1 MTLTSSIRVLVAG
14 SGVAGLEALL
24 GLRDL
29 AGDRVALTLVT
40 PETQFVHREMAVAE
54 TFARG
59 HTRPLPLERLSGDLG
74 VELIQARLERVD
86 DRRRVAY
93 THATEPLPYDAL
105 LVAVGATSE
114 PAFRRAIT
122 WTPEADPEIF
132 GGLRRDLEEGYSSG
146 VAFVVPP
153 GIAWPLPAYELALMT
168 AWALDGMGRDDIQV
182 TLVTPES
189 APLEAFGV
197 AGSAAVRAD
206 LDDAGIA
213 VETGAYLEDQ
223 GGRFVMQPGQRPL
236 AAQRVVALPRA
247 VARTV
252 PGLAADRRGFIR
264 VDRHCRV
271 AGAERAWAAGDAI
284 AFPLKQG
291 GLAAQQADAAAQS
304 IAALAG
310 ASVEPQPFHP
320 VLRGVLLTG
329 RGREWLRHDIGG
341 GSGEARSSHRALWW
355 PPAKVAGR
363 YLSPYLE
370 AIDVRAGAGER
381 PTGEPVELD
390 LGSHLPAAADALDD
404 PPADTAPPAAY
415 VPDPKTP
422 HSGAT

>member
-1 MTLTSSIRVLVAG
+1 MTPTFPMRVLVAG
-14 SGVAGLEALL
+14 SGIAGLEALL
-24 GLRDL
+24 SLRDL
-29 AGDRVALTLVT
+29 AGDRVALTLLT

-54 TFARG
+54 TFAHG
-59 HTRPLPLERLSGDLG
+59 HARPLPLENLTGDLG

-86 DRRRVAY
+86 DGRRVAY
-93 THATEPLPYDAL
+93 TDATEPLSYDAL

-114 PAFRRAIT
+114 PAFPGAIT
-122 WTPEADPEIF
+122 WTPETDPEIF

-168 AWALDGMGRDDIQV
+168 AWALDGMERDDIQV

-197 AGSAAVRAD
+197 AGSAAVQAD

-213 VETGAYLEDQ
+213 VETNAYLEDQ
-223 GGRFVMQPGQRPL
+223 GGRFVMQPGKRPL
-236 AAQRVVALPRA
+236 AARRVVALPRT
-247 VARTV
+247 VARAI
-252 PGLAADRRGFIR
+252 PGLAADSLGFIR
-264 VDRHCRV
+264 VDHNCHV
-271 AGAERAWAAGDAI
+271 VGSERAWAAGDAI

-310 ASVEPQPFHP
+310 ADVEPRPFHP

-329 RGREWLRHDIGG
+329 RAREWLRHDIGG
-341 GSGEARSSHRALWW
+341 GSGEARAAHRALWW
-355 PPAKVAGR
+355 PPTKVAGR

-370 AIDVRAGAGER
+370 AIDVGAAGMGER

-390 LGSHLPAAADALDD
+390 LASHLPTGPDALGDFR
-404 PPADTAPPAAY
+404 AESNSRTA
-415 VPDPKTP
+415 
-422 HSGAT
+422 SR